1 MARYF
6 KITEIDRDTFIQA
19 TGDDLDCSQL
29 VVPVNEEVFVA
40 VDEGLKSSV
49 TAYCEAKKKKGYSP
63 SVGYDLPREDCKESI
78 KRRITLIRE
87 ELLNI
92 SKEL

>member
-1 MARYF
+1 MQT
-6 KITEIDRDTFIQA
+6 TERMHM
-19 TGDDLDCSQL
+19 
-29 VVPVNEEVFVA
+29 VA
-40 VDEGLKSSV
+40 VMTEGLESSV
-49 TAYCEAKKKKGYSP
+49 HAYCEAKTKKGYSP
-63 SVGYDLPREDCKESI
+63 SAGYDVPREDGKESI

>member
-1 MARYF
+1 MKTIERMHM
-6 KITEIDRDTFIQA
+6 
-19 TGDDLDCSQL
+19 
-29 VVPVNEEVFVA
+29 VVVMM
-40 VDEGLKSSV
+40 EGLESSV
-49 TAYCEAKKKKGYSP
+49 TTYCEVKKKKGYTPYIGFGVS
-63 SVGYDLPREDCKESI
+63 REDCKESI

>member
-1 MARYF
+1 M
-6 KITEIDRDTFIQA
+6 KTTERMHM
-19 TGDDLDCSQL
+19 
-29 VVPVNEEVFVA
+29 VA
-40 VDEGLKSSV
+40 IMMEGLESSV
-49 TAYCEAKKKKGYSP
+49 DTYCKVKGNKGYTPYIGLDVS
-63 SVGYDLPREDCKESI
+63 REDCKESI

>member
-1 MARYF
+1 M
-6 KITEIDRDTFIQA
+6 KTTERMHM
-19 TGDDLDCSQL
+19 
-29 VVPVNEEVFVA
+29 VA
-40 VDEGLKSSV
+40 VMTEGLESSID
-49 TAYCEAKKKKGYSP
+49 TYCKVKGNKGYTPYIGLDVS
-63 SVGYDLPREDCKESI
+63 REDCKESI

>member
-1 MARYF
+1 M
-6 KITEIDRDTFIQA
+6 KTTERMHM
-19 TGDDLDCSQL
+19 
-29 VVPVNEEVFVA
+29 VA
-40 VDEGLKSSV
+40 VMMECLESSV
-49 TAYCEAKKKKGYSP
+49 TTYCEVKKKKGYAP
-63 SVGYDLPREDCKESI
+63 YAGYDISREDCKGSI

>member
-1 MARYF
+1 M
-6 KITEIDRDTFIQA
+6 KTTERMHM
-19 TGDDLDCSQL
+19 
-29 VVPVNEEVFVA
+29 VA
-40 VDEGLKSSV
+40 VMTEGLESSV
-49 TAYCEAKKKKGYSP
+49 DTDCKAKEKKGYSP
-63 SVGYDLPREDCKESI
+63 SAGYEVSREDCKESI